1 MINIDLLRNKDSKTI
16 TSLVNRNVEKS
27 ELNKITEFDTERRKL
42 IENIDLL
49 RAKRNTTSKE
59 LSQMKDKPQ
68 NVIDDMRL
76 LGKDIKDKEKELSQ
90 IAEQLNSLLLTI
102 PNIPA
107 TDVPIGENE
116 DLNKNDEIKI
126 IQNLVKQRKEAA
138 DIYEKNNR
146 SELMENEMEELKI
159 LSLYL
164 PKMMSEDELRAL
176 IESILSE
183 TGAKNMS
190 DMGKVMP
197 EIMKRSAGKADGKM
211 AQQIVS
217 KLLQ

>member
-1 MINIDLLRNKDSKTI
+1 MSLYETIQSDMYEAMKT
-16 TSLVNRNVEKS
+16 
-27 ELNKITEFDTERRKL
+27 
-42 IENIDLL
+42 
-49 RAKRNTTSKE
+49 
-59 LSQMKDKPQ
+59 KDKLKASTLR
-68 NVIDDMRL
+68 IAL
-76 LGKDIKDKEKELSQ
+76 AKLKDKKIEKR
-90 IAEQLNSLLLTI
+90 
-102 PNIPA
+102 
-107 TDVPIGENE
+107 E

-164 PKMMSEDELRAL
+164 PKMMSEDQLRAL
-176 IESILSE
+176 IESIISE